1 MPNGFITHHPT
12 FAQIL
17 GENPVL
23 ELLREEKNGVPMWHE
38 AGVYFENSPDEAEL
52 WITSNLLPSTE
63 GTGGKRVDISR
74 VTLSKTSSADGD
86 GVRTLGV
93 RVSEI
98 EELEEVSTEVPM
110 GNGGVNYVLGGKEGV
125 LFCGQGSGE
134 GEESGLYFVERARG
148 SDGDHEVTLV
158 VGDFYGRK
166 FNSVND
172 VVIHS
177 DGSIWFT
184 DPTYGYDQAYRPKP
198 ELPQQVYRFN
208 PVDKSIRA
216 VADGFGRPNGICFSP
231 DFQTVY
237 ITDTDGVHGG
247 SPIYHPE
254 RSSCIYAFDIIQTAG
269 QPFLANRRLFAQAIN
284 GIPDGIKCDMEGN
297 VYSGCGDGV
306 EVWNEGGVLL
316 GVVAVEGG
324 AANFCFGRGG
334 MMYIL
339 NESRI
344 WGAKLGEGVKG
355 ALLEI

>member
-12 FAQIL
+12 FKNII

-23 ELLREEKNGVPMWHE
+23 GLLREERDGAAMWHE
-38 AGVYFENSPDEAEL
+38 AGVYFENSDGTAEL
-52 WITSNLLPSTE
+52 WITSNLLPSAD

-74 VTLSKTSSADGD
+74 VTLSKMSKKLE
-86 GVRTLGV
+86 GVSV
-93 RVSEI
+93 A
-98 EELEEVSTEVPM
+98 VPM
-110 GNGGVNYVLGGKEGV
+110 GNGGVNYVLNGKEGV

-134 GEESGLYFVERARG
+134 GNESGLYFVERARR
-148 SDGDHEVTLV
+148 SNGDHRVELV
-158 VGDFYGRK
+158 IGGFYGRK

-184 DPTYGYDQAYRPKP
+184 DPTYGYDQSYRPKP
-198 ELPQQVYRFN
+198 ELPQQVYRFD
-208 PVDKSIRA
+208 PADKSIRA

-231 DFQTVY
+231 DEKTVY

-254 RSSCIYAFDIIQTAG
+254 RSSCIYAFDIIQRAE
-269 QPFLANRRLFAQAIN
+269 QPFLVNRRLFAQAIN
-284 GIPDGIKCDMEGN
+284 GIPDGIKCDMKGN

-324 AANFCFGRGG
+324 AANFCFGKGG
-334 MMYIL
+334 AMYIL
-339 NESRI
+339 NENKI
-344 WGAKLGEGVKG
+344 WGAQLGEDVKG
-355 ALLEI
+355 ALLRI